1 MHLANLRLVSLP
13 PAMTTVLRFSGT
25 AGKYRNHAAS
35 ATERAAAS
43 IGVTAIQLVIT
54 LREYSAENFVAKPMN
69 NKIPS
74 TTAHPEGQND

>member
-13 PAMTTVLRFSGT
+13 PAMTAVLRFSGIT
-25 AGKYRNHAAS
+25 NKRRNH
-35 ATERAAAS
+35 TESVTETVAAS